1 MREQEVIINIDQ
13 SVGGM
18 PAQEHEQGSLWL
30 TTARYGDKSDTR
42 SGK

>member
-1 MREQEVIINIDQ
+1 MREQEAIINIDQ

-30 TTARYGDKSDTR
+30 ETTTDGY
-42 SGK
+42 